1 MYISETQKI
10 RPLVEKYCQGLVL
23 DIGCGNDKIVPHA
36 LGVDCRPLPGV
47 DVLTTSLDDLSA
59 VLPPAYLQS
68 DCVYSSHCLEH
79 FQDDEK
85 ALRHWIS
92 LIAIDGHL
100 VLYLPDAD
108 HYDNS
113 KNPEHLHWYRHDIF
127 REQFTE
133 RFPAMRIVDSGLHVG
148 DDLYSFFLVARK
160 ADPNEQSI

>member
-23 DIGCGNDKIVPHA
+23 DIGCGIDKIVPHA
-36 LGVDCRPLPGV
+36 LGVDCRPVPGV
-47 DVLTTSLDDLSA
+47 SVLTTSLDDLSA

-92 LIAIDGHL
+92 LVAPDGHL

-113 KNPEHLHWYRHDIF
+113 KNPEHLHWYRYKDF
-127 REQFTE
+127 MEWFQAK
-133 RFPAMRIVDSGLHVG
+133 FPEIKIVESGPHIG
-148 DDLYSFFLVARK
+148 ADLYSFVIVGRKVATDEK
-160 ADPNEQSI
+160 